1 MERKQQEQEERSRKK
16 KSKESRT
23 CSFNNMLSTAF
34 FCLNSA
40 WLNVSVV
47 RAVALLSATKE
58 LKLSLFIGY
67 QKNQRKATTNQTTTQ
82 TNYNADYQR
91 VQGGRLWVACST
103 VNQSRAS
110 GRKPTACM
118 LIVPERRRS
127 LWIGR
132 RDKSAILENRQL
144 WS

>member
-34 FCLNSA
+34 FVRILHGSTSPLSGRSLFCQLQNS
-40 WLNVSVV
+40 
-47 RAVALLSATKE
+47 E
-58 LKLSLFIGY
+58 KLSLFIGY

-82 TNYNADYQR
+82 TNYNADSQR